1 MFAPEFSTEM
11 LKSDYIKI
19 FLTQQNSQILCHKII
34 PFRKDVLILGQF
46 YFKSLLFYT
55 PEEIKDP

>member
-11 LKSDYIKI
+11 LKSDYSKI

-34 PFRKDVLILGQF
+34 PFRKDFLILGQF
-46 YFKSLLFYT
+46 YFKSL
-55 PEEIKDP
+55 